1 MKKKI
6 VEPLPELSP
15 SRSSAGDGAIN
26 PADIDSHERLLA
38 KAFTATEEA
47 SSVAAAPLDEIDETV
62 TVTVSSPTARRN
74 ARQAALEGR
83 GKDGRRLKR
92 STTKL
97 FRSIDHRSGF

>member
-6 VEPLPELSP
+6 VEPLPELSQ
-15 SRSSAGDGAIN
+15 SRSSAGDGTIN

-47 SSVAAAPLDEIDETV
+47 AAAAAPLDEIDETV

>member
-1 MKKKI
+1 MA
-6 VEPLPELSP
+6 VFSQ
-15 SRSSAGDGAIN
+15 AA
-26 PADIDSHERLLA
+26 A
-38 KAFTATEEA
+38 
-47 SSVAAAPLDEIDETV
+47 AAAPLDEIDETV

>member
-38 KAFTATEEA
+38 KAFTATEA
-47 SSVAAAPLDEIDETV
+47 AAAAAPLDEIDETV